1 MILLKNKKDIKMLR
15 QSGEILVEVLQTL
28 IFESKAGIS
37 LKSLDIQAQKLIKK
51 YKAEP
56 SFLGYKP
63 EGAHQPYKAAICTSV
78 NDQIVHGLPSDYLLK
93 EGDILKI
100 DIGVNYKNYFT
111 DAAVTLGI
119 GKISEKAIK
128 LIETTKNALEKAI
141 AVCLVG
147 NHLGDIGWTIE
158 QYVLANG
165 FKVIK
170 GLTGHGVGFSLHEE
184 PAVYNY
190 GRKGEGLELKSGLV
204 LAIEPMVS
212 ISCSEIKQLADD
224 SYATKDGSLSAHF
237 EKTVAI
243 TENGPE
249 VITPF

>member
-1 MILLKNKKDIKMLR
+1 MILLKNNKDIEMLK
-15 QSGEILVEVLQTL
+15 QSGSILVEILNVLVS
-28 IFESKAGIS
+28 ESKAGVA
-37 LKSLDIQAQKLIKK
+37 LKSLDIQAQRLIRK
-51 YKAEP
+51 YGAKP

-63 EGAHQPYKAAICTSV
+63 QGAHKPYNAAICTSV
-78 NDQIVHGLPSDYLLK
+78 NDQIVHGLPSDYVLK
-93 EGDILKI
+93 DGDILKI
-100 DIGVNYKNYFT
+100 DIGINYKNYFT

-119 GKISEKAIK
+119 GKISEQASK
-128 LIETTKNALEKAI
+128 LIEITRNALEKAI
-141 AVCLVG
+141 AVCLAG

-170 GLTGHGVGFSLHEE
+170 GLTGHGVGFALHEE
-184 PAVYNY
+184 PTVYNY
-190 GRKGEGLELKSGLV
+190 GKKGEGMELKPGLV
-204 LAIEPMVS
+204 IAIEPMAS
-212 ISCSEIKQLADD
+212 IGTSEIRQLTDD

-249 VITPF
+249 VLTPF